1 MNYTIELNK
10 DELKLLKH
18 LLKDRLDKSDSTIGE
33 DLDIILMLGKLDNVI
48 MVADK
53 ITEDTSILAKR
64 KYSLFRRR

>member
-1 MNYTIELNK
+1 M
-10 DELKLLKH
+10 LKH